1 MKRHKKR
8 KRVEGA
14 IEESGREYE
23 GTFGV
28 GPRTLGSRHGTAAYR
43 TIVEGVGAA
52 ARGGYQ
58 HINRPGGRRNSNT
71 QRKGLG
77 CLLQRHNSSTM
88 ENTEKKVL
96 AGESGSGFA
105 FTPPLQSRGERYQVA
120 AATPNAAQHI

>member
-1 MKRHKKR
+1 M
-8 KRVEGA
+8 
-14 IEESGREYE
+14 
-23 GTFGV
+23 
-28 GPRTLGSRHGTAAYR
+28 
-43 TIVEGVGAA
+43 EGVGAA

-77 CLLQRHNSSTM
+77 CLLQRHRFISSTI
-88 ENTEKKVL
+88 ENTKKKVL
-96 AGESGSGFA
+96 AGKAGSGFA